1 MKVKR
6 KRDRVLPIR
15 GGFHW
20 CVLWWITPNGV
31 AGRWGRYILTEDTWS
46 IKLSFSCF
54 LSFFLSHLLTVPLS
68 LTLFELVER
77 FEHAV
82 WSPRTVFEITVC
94 SQNWDE
100 RQGSNAHKQ
109 THRSRWRTNWEFF
122 PYRHSWQTLSWYY
135 LKSIRTIACS
145 KCVAATLKTWGIVL
159 HTGEAE
165 RGSNCQ
171 PDGKANY
178 SLNNYCHYTFVIVN
192 LS

>member
-1 MKVKR
+1 MCAVM
-6 KRDRVLPIR
+6 DHSEWCSWQVGSLHFNR
-15 GGFHW
+15 GH
-20 CVLWWITPNGV
+20 LIHQT
-31 AGRWGRYILTEDTWS
+31 L
-46 IKLSFSCF
+46 F
-54 LSFFLSHLLTVPLS
+54 LMLS
-68 LTLFELVER
+68 LLLSVSFINRPTLAHPLWIGRAIWTCCLVTKNS
-77 FEHAV
+77 F
-82 WSPRTVFEITVC
+82 WNYCC